1 MNPDVN
7 ADRPATASFPTTH
20 WSLIIKAGTPT
31 SSQAR
36 AALEELC
43 SAYWY
48 PLYAFIRRKGNAPDR
63 ALDLTQ
69 DFFARLLEK
78 DILTAVDQRKGRFRA
93 FLQVACKNF
102 LIDTWR
108 QKREVSATAIPID
121 ARTAEGRYVIE
132 PADNMTP
139 ERLFDRAWAFTLL
152 DRVLTLLAAEYAQS
166 NRAELFDQLKVVLTD
181 GKGSVG
187 AAELAARLEM
197 SEAAINSATHR
208 LRKRY
213 RAILQEQIAAT
224 LDDPSDFDD
233 EIRSLF
239 DALRTE
245 SARR

>member
-7 ADRPATASFPTTH
+7 PDRPATESFPTTH
-20 WSLIIKAGTPT
+20 WSLIIKAGTPA
-31 SSQAR
+31 SPQAR

-43 SAYWY
+43 SVYWY
-48 PLYAFIRRKGNAPDR
+48 PLYAFIRRKGNSPDR

-78 DILTAVDQRKGRFRA
+78 DILTSVDQRKGRFRA

-102 LIDTWR
+102 LIDAWR

-152 DRVLTLLAAEYAQS
+152 DRVLGLLAAEYAEPD
-166 NRAELFDQLKVVLTD
+166 RAELFNELKVVLTE
-181 GKGSVG
+181 GKGAVR
-187 AAELAARLEM
+187 AAEVAARLDM
-197 SEAAINSATHR
+197 SEGAVHSASHR

-213 RAILQEQIAAT
+213 REILQEQIAAT
-224 LDDPSDFDD
+224 LDDPSELDD

-245 SARR
+245 SANR

>member
-7 ADRPATASFPTTH
+7 ADRPATVSFPTTH
-20 WSLIIKAGTPT
+20 WSLIIKAGAPE

-78 DILTAVDQRKGRFRA
+78 DILTSVDQRKGRFRA
-93 FLQVACKNF
+93 FLQVACRNF

-139 ERLFDRAWAFTLL
+139 ERLFDRAWAFTVL
-152 DRVLTLLAAEYAQS
+152 DRVLTLLAAEYTES
-166 NRAELFDQLKVVLTD
+166 NRAELFNELKVVLTE
-181 GKGSVG
+181 GKGSVR
-187 AAELAARLEM
+187 AAELAVRLDL
-197 SEAAINSATHR
+197 SEDAVHSATHR

-213 RAILQEQIAAT
+213 REILQEQIAAT
-224 LDDPSDFDD
+224 LDDPSDFND

-239 DALRTE
+239 AALRIE
-245 SARR
+245 SAGR